1 MFPYDMYCN
10 TIAVLKVDSIHKQGK
25 NNHPQVYF
33 EEWKCTDAES
43 LQCNMVSDSDDDER
57 FLEVPWTYSNLK
69 RQFFVT

>member
-1 MFPYDMYCN
+1 MHGE
-10 TIAVLKVDSIHKQGK
+10 LKTWKEHIKTNFQGQDVSI
-25 NNHPQVYF
+25 
-33 EEWKCTDAES
+33 ECTDAES